1 MAASRTGTQSA
12 VAGQPASGSTSV
24 TVPADCNL
32 VVAFWLHYH
41 TGAGTTLSTCTLNS
55 VSFTTRSESGD
66 SFGGSSEHPGVG
78 VATLSNPSTGTQ
90 TFAWAWSSGTACAF
104 GGRIYLVYCKDAY
117 TTDPVDDA
125 DNVSETSTNNVEIT
139 LTTVSTDLVLA
150 FCGVYSSTPVLS
162 GTVFVDNGVYS
173 SVTHD
178 MSEVTAGASST
189 TITMTGESYT
199 GMAAIALKAIPSAG
213 SILLPMINYS

>member
-12 VAGQPASGSTSV
+12 VAGQAASGSTSV
-24 TVPADCNL
+24 TVPSDCNL

-41 TGAGTTLSTCTLNS
+41 TGAGTTLSTSTLNS
-55 VSFTTRSESGD
+55 VSFTTQSESGD
-66 SFGGSSEHPGVG
+66 SFPASQEHPGIG
-78 VATLSNPSTGTQ
+78 VATLANPATGSQ
-90 TFAWAWSSGTACAF
+90 TYAWAWSSGTACAF

-125 DNVSETSTNNVEIT
+125 DNVSETSTNNAEIT
-139 LTTVSTDLVLA
+139 LTTVSTDFVLA
-150 FCGVYSSTPVLS
+150 FCGVYSSTPALD

-189 TITMTGESYT
+189 TIGMTGESYT
-199 GMAAIALKAIPSAG
+199 GMAAIALKAIPAS
-213 SILLPMINYS
+213 SILLPIINYS